1 MKRLLDFLLRYH
13 YLLLFIL
20 LELLSLSFVI
30 RFNNYQRVR
39 FFNSSNSIS
48 GRIYER
54 SANIGDYFKLQKIND
69 KLAAENAN
77 LRSKIQSIKESDIYL
92 QAHGPIDSNIVH
104 SIPAKVINNSIN
116 KLNNYITLNKG
127 YKDGVKQDMGVIS
140 PDGIVGVVVNVSRN
154 YSTVLSV
161 LNEKWSINSKLLK
174 TNNFGSLRWDG
185 KDSRVA
191 ILNDIPYHVVVAV
204 DDTIVTSGLSTIFPE
219 GIMIGKALK
228 IEHNQGDN
236 FQKVWVQLSTDF
248 NSLDYVEVIKN
259 EVYKEKI
266 ELEKLTDTEENE

>member
-13 YLLLFIL
+13 YLLLFVL

-30 RFNNYQRVR
+30 RFNNYQRVM
-39 FFNSSNSIS
+39 FFNSSNSIA
-48 GRIYER
+48 GRVYER

-69 KLAAENAN
+69 KLAAENAE
-77 LRSKIQSIKESDIYL
+77 LRGKLQSIRESDIFL

-104 SIPAKVINNSIN
+104 AIPAKVINNSIN

-127 YKDGVKQDMGVIS
+127 YKDGVQQDMGVIG

-161 LNEKWSINSKLLK
+161 LNEKWSINSKLQK
-174 TNNFGSLRWDG
+174 SNNFGSLRWDG

-191 ILNDIPYHVVVAV
+191 VLTEIPYNVIVAV
-204 DDTIVTSGLSTIFPE
+204 EDTIVTSGLSTIFPD
-219 GIMIGKALK
+219 GIMIGKAIK
-228 IEHNQGDN
+228 IENNQGDN
-236 FQKVWVQLSTDF
+236 FQKIWVQLSTDF

-266 ELEKLTDTEENE
+266 DLEKLTETEENE

>member
-1 MKRLLDFLLRYH
+1 M
-13 YLLLFIL
+13 LLFVL

-30 RFNNYQRVR
+30 RFNNYQRVM
-39 FFNSSNSIS
+39 FFNSSNSIA
-48 GRIYER
+48 GRVYER

-69 KLAAENAN
+69 KLAAENAE
-77 LRSKIQSIKESDIYL
+77 LRGKLQSIRESDIFL

-104 SIPAKVINNSIN
+104 AIPAKVINNSIN

-127 YKDGVKQDMGVIS
+127 YKDGVQQDMGVIG

-161 LNEKWSINSKLLK
+161 LNEKWSINSKLQK
-174 TNNFGSLRWDG
+174 SNNFGSLRWDG

-191 ILNDIPYHVVVAV
+191 VLTEIPYNVIVAV
-204 DDTIVTSGLSTIFPE
+204 EDTIVTSGLSTIFPD
-219 GIMIGKALK
+219 GIMIGKAIK
-228 IEHNQGDN
+228 IENNQGDN
-236 FQKVWVQLSTDF
+236 FQKIWVQLSTDF

-266 ELEKLTDTEENE
+266 DLEKLTETEENE